1 MWLLFPTPPSLQLYA
16 EAEATAQQRLA
27 DAEQAVEAARREAAT
42 ADERATAAEVAKIQL
57 SMRLA
62 ELDSREP
69 GAGKSSG
76 GGVEDGEE
84 RFAAAVQAKRVATAE
99 EQAAAL
105 QKELEAANEQ
115 LRKYEWQVQPKP

>member
-1 MWLLFPTPPSLQLYA
+1 MA
-16 EAEATAQQRLA
+16 
-27 DAEQAVEAARREAAT
+27 AARREAAT

-69 GAGKSSG
+69 GAGPGSG
-76 GGVEDGEE
+76 GGGSEDGEE

-99 EQAAAL
+99 EHAAAL
-105 QKELEAANEQ
+105 QKELVAANEQ
-115 LRKYEWQVQPKP
+115 LRKYEWQVHPNPTP